1 MKLNSLKKYIFGNIL
16 SLDGYVMLL
25 YAIYFWFNVRPKHE
39 AMSAQI
45 IAEHGE
51 DLLSGY
57 YKIGF
62 DLVYIGFLFII
73 LFFLFIEFLVRRK
86 WKYNIFKNTDNK
98 IYSISFWIGIIILLI
113 IFMIAILPQI
123 LLMINSFFI

>member
-16 SLDGYVMLL
+16 SIDGYAMLFYTL
-25 YAIYFWFNVRPKHE
+25 YFWFIVRPKE
-39 AMSAQI
+39 EVRSAEI
-45 IAEHGE
+45 IAKYGE
-51 DLLSGY
+51 DFFDGY
-57 YKIGF
+57 YMVIF
-62 DLVYIGFLFII
+62 DFVYIGFLLII
-73 LFFLFIEFLVRRK
+73 LFLLFIEFLVRKK